1 MFTNL
6 KTIIVVYALFTG
18 IATSAFSQE
27 KDLKLWYKAPAGTVW
42 EAALPIGNGRLAAMI
57 YGNTEHEKISLN
69 ESTVWSGS
77 PNRNDNPDAL
87 QALPEVRKLIF
98 EDKYVEADA
107 LATKTIQSK
116 KNNGMKY
123 QPVGDLNLDFPGHEN
138 FSNYYRELNLANAI
152 VKSTYVVNGV
162 TYTRTV
168 FSSIPDQAIVIRLTA
183 SKPNSITFSASMAS
197 EHKGTV
203 KTKNTNEIYL
213 SGISSDRENVP
224 GKVKFN
230 AIAKVKNEGGQLSLS
245 DEQVSVKGANSVT
258 IYVSIATNFVNYND
272 ISADE
277 NKRSSTYLNAALKK
291 NYPQLLKD
299 HVAAY
304 QKYFNRVK
312 IDLGKTDSV
321 KNPTDV
327 RLKDFAS
334 GNDPQLAA
342 IYYQFGRYLLISSS
356 QPGGQPANLQGIWNN
371 KMDPPWGSKY
381 TININTEM
389 NYWPA
394 EGTNLTE
401 MHNPLIEMVKDLSKT
416 GRETA
421 RVMYGSGGWVTHH
434 NTDLWRITGPVD
446 GIYSAMWPMGG
457 AWLSRH
463 VWEKYLYNGDKK
475 YLATVYPALK
485 GAAEFYLDFLVEE
498 PVHKWMVVSP
508 SMSPENAPRAHKGKS
523 IAAGATMDNQ
533 LVFDLFSNTI
543 RAAEALN
550 TDKDLVAKIKDMRKK
565 LAPMQVGQYGQ
576 LQEWMQDLDDPND
589 KHRHVSHLFGLY
601 PANQISPL
609 RTPELFDAAHTSL
622 IQRGDVSTGWSM
634 GWKVNLWARLQDG
647 NHAYKLIRN
656 QLTPTGLNKGG
667 ENSGGGTY
675 PNLFDAHPPFQIDG
689 NFGCT
694 AGITEMLLQTHDG
707 AIQLLPAMPDEWQ
720 DGSISGL
727 RAPGGFEIENIT
739 WKNGKLSKVVIKSKL
754 GGNCRLRVPNAITGN
769 SLKQAEGDNPNQFYQ
784 IDKIA
789 TPVISAKANLNKPSI
804 NETILY
810 DFDTAAGKTYTFV
823 SE

>member
-6 KTIIVVYALFTG
+6 KTIIVVYALAIG
-18 IATSAFSQE
+18 ISTSAFSQE
-27 KDLKLWYKAPAGTVW
+27 KDLKLWYKSPAGSVW

-57 YGNTEHEKISLN
+57 YGNTDHEKISLN

-87 QALPEVRKLIF
+87 AALPEVRKLLF
-98 EDKYVEADA
+98 EDKYVEANA
-107 LATKTIQSK
+107 LAEKAIQSK

-123 QPVGDLNLDFPGHEN
+123 QPVGDLNLSFPGHDN
-138 FSNYYRELNLANAI
+138 FSNYYRELNLADAV
-152 VKSTYVVNGV
+152 VKSSYTVNGV
-162 TYTRTV
+162 TYTRAV
-168 FSSIPDQAIVIRLTA
+168 FSSIPDQAIVIKLTA
-183 SKPNSITFSASMAS
+183 SKPNSITFSAAMAS
-197 EHKGTV
+197 EHKGAV
-203 KTKNTNEIYL
+203 KIQNTNEIHL

-230 AIAKVKNEGGQLSLS
+230 AIAKVKNEGGQLSSS
-245 DEQVSVKGANSVT
+245 DELINVKGANSVT
-258 IYVSIATNFVNYND
+258 IYVSIATNFVNYKD

-277 NKRSSTYLNAALKK
+277 NARSVTYLNNALKK
-291 NYPQLLKD
+291 NYAQLLKD
-299 HVAAY
+299 HISAY

-312 IDLGKTDSV
+312 IDLGKTDSI

-342 IYYQFGRYLLISSS
+342 LYYQFGRYLLISSS

-394 EGTNLTE
+394 EGSNLTE
-401 MHNPLIEMVKDLSKT
+401 MHNPLIEMVKDLSQT

-446 GIYSAMWPMGG
+446 GIFSAMWPMGG

-533 LVFDLFSNTI
+533 IVFDLFSNTI

-550 TDKDLVAKIKDMRKK
+550 MDKDLVVKIKAMRKR
-565 LAPMQVGQYGQ
+565 LAPMQVGQHGQ

-634 GWKVNLWARLQDG
+634 GWKVNLWARLLDG

-694 AGITEMLLQTHDG
+694 AGITEMLLQVHDG
-707 AIQLLPAMPDEWQ
+707 SIQLLPAMPDEWK

-739 WKNGKLSKVVIKSKL
+739 WKNGKLNKVSIKSKL
-754 GGNCRLRVPNAITGN
+754 GGNCRLRVPNNIKGN
-769 SLKQAEGDNPNQFYQ
+769 SLKQAKGDNPNEFYQ

-789 TPVISAKANLNKPSI
+789 TPVISDKANLNKPAI

-810 DFDTAAGKTYTFV
+810 DFDTVAGKTYTFI

>member
-1 MFTNL
+1 
-6 KTIIVVYALFTG
+6 
-18 IATSAFSQE
+18 
-27 KDLKLWYKAPAGTVW
+27 
-42 EAALPIGNGRLAAMI
+42 
-57 YGNTEHEKISLN
+57 
-69 ESTVWSGS
+69 
-77 PNRNDNPDAL
+77 
-87 QALPEVRKLIF
+87 
-98 EDKYVEADA
+98 
-107 LATKTIQSK
+107 
-116 KNNGMKY
+116 MKSY
-123 QPVGDLNLDFPGHEN
+123 
-138 FSNYYRELNLANAI
+138 S
-152 VKSTYVVNGV
+152 
-162 TYTRTV
+162 
-168 FSSIPDQAIVIRLTA
+168 
-183 SKPNSITFSASMAS
+183 
-197 EHKGTV
+197 
-203 KTKNTNEIYL
+203 
-213 SGISSDRENVP
+213 
-224 GKVKFN
+224 
-230 AIAKVKNEGGQLSLS
+230 
-245 DEQVSVKGANSVT
+245 
-258 IYVSIATNFVNYND
+258 
-272 ISADE
+272 
-277 NKRSSTYLNAALKK
+277 
-291 NYPQLLKD
+291 QLLKN
-299 HVAAY
+299 HTAAY

-321 KNPTDV
+321 KNATDV
-327 RLKDFAS
+327 RLKDFAN
-334 GNDPQLAA
+334 GNDPQLVAL
-342 IYYQFGRYLLISSS
+342 YYQFGRYLLISSS

-371 KMDPPWGSKY
+371 KMNPPWGSKY

-394 EGTNLTE
+394 EETNLSE
-401 MHNPLIEMVKDLSKT
+401 MHNPLIEMVKDLSQT

-421 RVMYGSGGWVTHH
+421 SVMYGSSGWVAHH

-463 VWEKYLYNGDKK
+463 VWEKYLYSGDKK
-475 YLATVYPALK
+475 YLATVYPVLK
-485 GAAEFYLDFLVEE
+485 GAAQFYLDFLIEE

-508 SMSPENAPRAHKGKS
+508 SMSPENAPKAHHGKS

-543 RAAEALN
+543 KAAEALN
-550 TDKDLVAKIKDMRKK
+550 TDKDLIAKIKVMRDK

-601 PANQISPL
+601 PANQISPFT
-609 RTPELFDAAHTSL
+609 TPELFEAAHNSL

-634 GWKVNLWARLQDG
+634 GWKVNLWARLRDG

-694 AGITEMLLQTHDG
+694 AGITEMLLQAHDG
-707 AIQLLPAMPDEWQ
+707 SIQLLPAMPDEWK

-739 WKNGKLSKVVIKSKL
+739 WKNGRLSKVTIKSKL
-754 GGNCRLRVPNAITGN
+754 GGNCRLRVPNA
-769 SLKQAEGDNPNQFYQ
+769 LKGHLLKTAEGSNTNPFFQL
-784 IDKIA
+784 DKIR
-789 TPVISAKANLNKPSI
+789 TPMISEKANLSTPII
-804 NETILY
+804 NETLLY
-810 DFDTAAGKTYTFV
+810 DFDTIAGKSYTFT

>member
-1 MFTNL
+1 MFIKL
-6 KTIIVVYALFTG
+6 KTIIVVYALLIG
-18 IATSAFSQE
+18 ITTSAFSQE
-27 KDLKLWYKAPAGTVW
+27 KDLKLWYKSPAGSVW
-42 EAALPIGNGRLAAMI
+42 EAALPVGNGRLAAMI
-57 YGNTEHEKISLN
+57 YGNTAHEKISLN

-87 QALPEVRKLIF
+87 SALPEVRKLLF
-98 EDKYVEADA
+98 EDKYVEANA
-107 LATKTIQSK
+107 LAEKAIQSK

-123 QPVGDLNLDFPGHEN
+123 QPVGDLNLDFPGHDN
-138 FSNYYRELNLANAI
+138 FSNYYRELNLADAL
-152 VKSTYVVNGV
+152 VKSSYTVNGV

-168 FSSIPDQAIVIRLTA
+168 FSSIPDQAIIIRLTA
-183 SKPNSITFSASMAS
+183 SKPNSITFNAAMVS

-203 KTKNTNEIYL
+203 AIKNSNEIHL

-230 AIAKVKNEGGQLSLS
+230 AIAKVKNEGGQLSSS
-245 DEQVSVKGANSVT
+245 DEQINVKGATSVT
-258 IYVSIATNFVNYND
+258 IYVSIATNFVNYKD

-277 NKRSSTYLNAALKK
+277 NKRSVAYLNSVLKK
-291 NYPQLLKD
+291 DYARLLKD
-299 HVAAY
+299 HITAY
-304 QKYFNRVK
+304 QRYFNRVK
-312 IDLGKTDSV
+312 IDLGKTDSI

-342 IYYQFGRYLLISSS
+342 LYYQFGRYLLISSS

-394 EGTNLTE
+394 EGSNLTE
-401 MHNPLIEMVKDLSKT
+401 MHNPLIEMVKDLSQT

-446 GIYSAMWPMGG
+446 GIFSAMWPMGG

-533 LVFDLFSNTI
+533 IVFDLFSNTI

-550 TDKDLVAKIKDMRKK
+550 MDKDLVVKIKAMRKR
-565 LAPMQVGQYGQ
+565 LAPMQVGQHGQ

-634 GWKVNLWARLQDG
+634 GWKVNLWARLLDG

-694 AGITEMLLQTHDG
+694 AGITEMLLQVHDG
-707 AIQLLPAMPDEWQ
+707 SIQLLPAMPDEWK

-739 WKNGKLSKVVIKSKL
+739 WKNGKLSKVSIKSKL
-754 GGNCRLRVPNAITGN
+754 GGNCRLRVPNPIKGN
-769 SLKQAEGDNPNQFYQ
+769 SLKQAKGDNSNEFYQ

-789 TPVISAKANLNKPSI
+789 TPVISDKANLNKPAI

-810 DFDTAAGKTYTFV
+810 DFDTVAGKTYTFF

>member
-6 KTIIVVYALFTG
+6 KTIIVAYALLMG
-18 IATSAFSQE
+18 ITISAFSQE
-27 KDLKLWYKAPAGTVW
+27 KDLKLWYKSPAGSVW

-57 YGNTEHEKISLN
+57 YGNTAHEKISLN

-87 QALPEVRKLIF
+87 GALPEVRKLLF
-98 EDKYVEADA
+98 EDKYVEANA
-107 LATKTIQSK
+107 LAEKAIQSK

-123 QPVGDLNLDFPGHEN
+123 QPVGDLNLNFPGHEN
-138 FSNYYRELNLANAI
+138 FSNYYRELNLADAV

-168 FSSIPDQAIVIRLTA
+168 FSSIPDQAIVVRLTA
-183 SKPNSITFSASMAS
+183 SKPGSITFNASMAT
-197 EHKGTV
+197 EHKGSA
-203 KTKNTNEIYL
+203 KAINTNEIHL

-245 DEQVSVKGANSVT
+245 DDQVSVKGANSVT

-277 NKRSSTYLNAALKK
+277 NKRSETYLNAALKK
-291 NYPQLLKD
+291 NYSQLLKD

-312 IDLGKTDSV
+312 IDLGKTDSI

-327 RLKDFAS
+327 RLKDFAN

-401 MHNPLIEMVKDLSKT
+401 MHNPLIEMVKDLSHT

-421 RVMYGSGGWVTHH
+421 KVMYGSGGWVTHH

-550 TDKDLVAKIKDMRKK
+550 TDKDLVAKIKAMRNR

-694 AGITEMLLQTHDG
+694 AGITEMLLQAHDG
-707 AIQLLPAMPDEWQ
+707 SIQLLPAMPDEWK

-739 WKNGKLSKVVIKSKL
+739 WKNGKLSKVTIKSKL
-754 GGNCRLRVPNAITGN
+754 GGNCRLRVPNVLKGN
-769 SLKQAEGDNPNQFYQ
+769 SLKPAKGDNPNQFYQ

-810 DFDTAAGKTYTFV
+810 DFDTTAGKTYTFI